1 MNIIAIVLPIYLIIA
16 VGVLLGKV
24 KKLNLDSFVFIIMYI
39 TGPALIIASLQKSD
53 IQMAEFSSMMI
64 YTAIIVLSLW
74 LISTV
79 IIKLSKT
86 KEKGI
91 QLPMIFGNTGYLGF
105 PIALFAFGVIGLSYA
120 VIYSAIETIIIM
132 SLGIYLAHHKND
144 FREIFRIPL
153 IYAVIIALFFNIIN
167 YKIPSLLLTPIDM
180 IGQISIPLALI
191 VLGYRLTKIEVT
203 SLKKAFFASVF
214 KMGVGLIIALVI
226 ISVFSLTGLIK
237 NILIL
242 EAAMPSA
249 VFTMIICYKYR
260 RDPDLV
266 ASVVLVSTLLSIIT
280 IPLILWFL

>member
-64 YTAIIVLSLW
+64 YTTIIVLSLW